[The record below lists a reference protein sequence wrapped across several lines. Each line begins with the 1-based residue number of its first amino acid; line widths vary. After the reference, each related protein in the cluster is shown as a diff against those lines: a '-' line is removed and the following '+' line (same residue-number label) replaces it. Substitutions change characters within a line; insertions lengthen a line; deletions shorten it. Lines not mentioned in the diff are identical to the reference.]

1 MADVSKTIILRYD
14 VDTKKLIDANGK
26 AVTSVKQLISATQ
39 QAAAAQQKMG
49 DVMGK
54 NTKVVLGSAEHI
66 QKQISYAR
74 QQRQATATNSQEW
87 EKQTAV
93 INQLEG
99 RLAAITNQNKRVATS
114 QVKTAQT
121 TRQLSKLQEN
131 QARSAGLAGA
141 ATFELGRTISDMP
154 FGLVAVS
161 NNISQLG
168 TLMAALVA
176 NAKGVGNALRLIG
189 SQIMG
194 PAGVLIAFQVV
205 TAAITYFAQ
214 SSSKAKKEAVG
225 LSSSL
230 REEAAAIEIVTE
242 KLSKGNISLEER
254 LNILERYGIINK
266 QVKEDLKEIG
276 FTEEETNEILQ
287 KKNELIEKRA
297 ALEAAREISESGD
310 DPEEVRAQAA
320 EDLFELETKL
330 FEERRKRI
338 EVLNTARRMGN
349 LTEERFQENLAKINN
364 DIDARLLKN
373 AGAIERAK
381 AKIRG
386 IDIGEVELKSQ
397 IFDLEKDINDTISD
411 RIKLEEK
418 RQKALEELF
427 DARMEQE
434 SELTD
439 EAVLEKDLRK
449 FKTHYNRLLELKK
462 YQLEEQKKQELEGV
476 TDQTTI
482 NAINA
487 KYGIS
492 FKALNKEFAQKFK
505 EGIEEILDQKIE
517 VNKKAKI
524 GLLDLIDGPEK
535 TEAEK
540 WAEKEVKTMADA
552 VASEFQKRVAQ
563 TPELNGK
570 NEGVFD
576 FAKAFGLSKENL
588 DAVVNATQTALSS
601 IGDILGAQ
609 AEKEIAIE
617 TNRTNALNDQLRQ
630 RLANEQMSADE
641 RDKINQQIAKNEAEL
656 VRKENKINEERFKQE
671 KAVNIA
677 LATVNT
683 FSAATGVL
691 AETKG
696 GSIARIAGMI
706 AVITAGLAQIA
717 VISKQQFTAK
727 AMPRPNLSGQGTSGG
742 GGDRVFNVVGATPQ
756 TQIAEAIAASEDKPV
771 KAYVVSSDVTS
782 AQELDR
788 RIVEG
793 ASI

>member
-14 VDTKKLIDANGK
+14 VDTKKLTDANGK
-26 AVTSVKQLISATQ
+26 AVTSIKQLIGATQ
-39 QAAAAQQKMG
+39 QAAEAQQKMG

-54 NTKVVLGSAEHI
+54 NSQLVLNSAEHI

-189 SQIMG
+189 AQIMG
-194 PAGVLIAFQVV
+194 PAGILIAFQVV

-230 REEAAAIEIVTE
+230 REEAAAIEMVTE
-242 KLSKGNISLEER
+242 KLSRGNVSLEQR
-254 LNILERYGIINK
+254 LDILERYGIINK

-276 FTEEETNEILQ
+276 FTEEETNELLE

-310 DPEEVRAQAA
+310 NPEEVRAEAA
-320 EDLFELETKL
+320 ETLFELETKL

-349 LTEERFQENLAKINN
+349 LTEERYQQNLAKINN

-381 AKIRG
+381 ARIRG
-386 IDIGEVELKSQ
+386 IDIGEVELKGQ
-397 IFDLEKDINDTISD
+397 IFDLEKEINDAISD

-449 FKTHYNRLLELKK
+449 FKTHYHRLLELKK

-482 NAINA
+482 NAIEA
-487 KYGIS
+487 KYSIS
-492 FKALNKEFAQKFK
+492 FKALNKEFADRFK

-517 VNKKAKI
+517 VDKKAKI

-540 WAEKEVKTMADA
+540 WAEKEVKIIADA
-552 VASEFQKRVAQ
+552 VTSEFQKRVASQ
-563 TPELNGK
+563 GERNWFVDTF
-570 NEGVFD
+570 GVSEADFD
-576 FAKAFGLSKENL
+576 LALDTIQQGLSVIN
-588 DAVVNATQTALSS
+588 DVFS
-601 IGDILGAQ
+601 
-609 AEKEIAIE
+609 AEAEREIAIE

-641 RDKINQQIAKNEAEL
+641 RDKINQQIARNEAEL
-656 VRKENKINEERFKQE
+656 VVKENAINKKRFEQQ
-671 KAVNIA
+671 KAFNIA
-677 LATVNT
+677 MAVVDT
-683 FSAATGVL
+683 FVAANQALRDQSLVTTFAKV
-691 AETKG
+691 AAMI
-696 GSIARIAGMI
+696 SIIG
-706 AVITAGLAQIA
+706 TGLANVA
-717 VISKQQFTAK
+717 MISKQQFTAK

-756 TQIAEAIAASEDKPV
+756 TQIAEAIAAAEDRPV